1 MRDIEKGAM
10 EEWQWRKIIEKM
22 YDPNDYEILEQKFL
36 NSIQERKAK
45 SFYSTLTDSR
55 KLTREEQMIRIQQK
69 DYEKLQFS
77 DFQKIILDFQLKEH
91 EKFLEK
97 FIYAFKS
104 IDSDNNGVINE
115 VEFRELVQSMD
126 VIKDDDE
133 VNYLLQ
139 MIDPFN
145 NQQMTFS
152 ELVHLFSSHMV
163 PADERD
169 PQRSIPL
176 LEKFVSQNLDEENN
190 GGEVLK
196 EEDSQ
201 EERDDEEDE
210 EGIQAH

>member
-1 MRDIEKGAM
+1 MKEIEKGSM
-10 EEWQWRKIIEKM
+10 DEWQWRKIIEKM
-22 YDPNDYEILEQKFL
+22 YDPNDYEILEQKFI

-55 KLTREEQMIRIQQK
+55 KLTREEQMIRMQQK
-69 DYEKLQFS
+69 DYERLQFT

-91 EKFLEK
+91 EKFLER
-97 FIYAFKS
+97 FIEAFKS
-104 IDSDNNGVINE
+104 IDTDNNGVINE
-115 VEFRELVQSMD
+115 SEFRELVQSMD
-126 VIKDDDE
+126 VISDEEE

-163 PADERD
+163 PADEGD

-176 LEKFVSQNLDEENN
+176 LEKFVSQTQENDDNEDDDEI
-190 GGEVLK
+190 LK

-201 EERDDEEDE
+201 EERDEEDE
-210 EGIQAH
+210 IQAH